1 MLRAGGQHEH
11 AEHVRSVLTKNGTD
25 LIPFSGPPGHYTTVA
40 YRDVIEGRIP
50 ASQFRD
56 RYVIVG
62 SWATGLTDT
71 FPTPVSHHANGMAGM
86 EILANLLQAA
96 SQQRSLRIASPLQ
109 GALACALPVLLL
121 CVVMRHGSPKLSLA
135 LNGALL
141 ILILPLTALVLRY
154 GQIWFPP
161 SAALFS
167 LALCYPIWSWRSRRL
182 CCTTWMMSS
191 NGYAANTLRCW
202 ISVTPPCCLDT
213 GQWKTD
219 SGSSAARLRWSAI
232 CVRY

>member
-1 MLRAGGQHEH
+1 
-11 AEHVRSVLTKNGTD
+11 
-25 LIPFSGPPGHYTTVA
+25 
-40 YRDVIEGRIP
+40 
-50 ASQFRD
+50 
-56 RYVIVG
+56 
-62 SWATGLTDT
+62 
-71 FPTPVSHHANGMAGM
+71 MAGM

-167 LALCYPIWSWRSRRL
+167 LALCYPIWSWRSQEAVLHYLDDELKRLRREYTPVL
-182 CCTTWMMSS
+182 DQRHPALLLGHRSMEDRLGQFRRALALVRNLRQVLTDGL
-191 NGYAANTLRCW
+191 NGLPDATL
-202 ISVTPPCCLDT
+202 VFD
-213 GQWKTD
+213 QD
-219 SGSSAARLRWSAI
+219 ARLQFRNRAAAKFFRALTQRAPHSNQPLGEILASLH
-232 CVRY
+232 VSEAMQ